1 MSISAAQY
9 TITTTPTKIFIGDG
23 ASTIH
28 IHTASGTLYLGGSD
42 VTSSTGYIVDNGD
55 KLVFETHESDIWAV
69 TSTGTTT
76 VSVLVISK

>member
-28 IHTASGTLYLGGSD
+28 LHTASGTLYLGNSD

-76 VSVLVISK
+76 VSVLVLSK